1 MVFSRNTP
9 NSKEHKLSF
18 LAEISFPDFQCP
30 PSHWKSFII
39 KPLFK
44 NPKSPIK
51 NPMTFPTLS
60 TLDSLAR
67 QAGEILLAGYNS
79 RPGFGRP
86 ADVEHK
92 GEIDLVTELDYRSES
107 YLLDEIKTHFPGHQV
122 VTEESGTI
130 EGDHD
135 HLWYIDPLDGTVN
148 FVHGLPVFSVSLAY
162 AQDSVLKLGAVYDPL
177 REECFTAERG
187 RGAWLN
193 GEPIKVSSIKTLEDS
208 LLITGFPYD
217 IRTNPD
223 NNLDH
228 FVHFSLRAQGM
239 RRLGSAALDLC
250 YVAAGRLDGF
260 WEIRLSAWDVAAGG
274 LIAQEAGARLTNMHG
289 EPDFLASP
297 QSIVAAN
304 PYLHPLML
312 EVLNSF
318 SGPPRANNH
327 LTP

>member
-1 MVFSRNTP
+1 MP
-9 NSKEHKLSF
+9 
-18 LAEISFPDFQCP
+18 FP
-30 PSHWKSFII
+30 I
-39 KPLFK
+39 
-44 NPKSPIK
+44 
-51 NPMTFPTLS
+51 LS

-67 QAGEILLAGYNS
+67 QAGGILLAGYNS
-79 RPGFGRP
+79 RPGFEHP
-86 ADVEHK
+86 LEVEHK
-92 GEIDLVTELDYRSES
+92 GEIDLVTELDYRAES
-107 YLLDEIKTHFPGHQV
+107 FLLEEIKTRFPSHRV
-122 VTEESGTI
+122 VTEESGAI
-130 EGDHD
+130 EGDRD

-148 FVHGLPVFSVSLAY
+148 FVHGLPIFSVSLAY
-162 AQDSVLKLGAVYDPL
+162 AQDGVLKLGAVYDPW

-193 GEPIKVSSIKTLEDS
+193 GEPVKVSSVKILEDG
-208 LLITGFPYD
+208 LLVTGFPYD

-228 FVHFSLRAQGM
+228 FVRFSLRAQGV

-260 WEIRLSAWDVAAGG
+260 WEIRLNAWDVAAGG
-274 LIAQEAGARLTNMHG
+274 LIAQEAGARVTEIHG
-289 EPDFLASP
+289 EPDFLATP

-312 EVLNSF
+312 EVLNSITD
-318 SGPPRANNH
+318 PPRANNC